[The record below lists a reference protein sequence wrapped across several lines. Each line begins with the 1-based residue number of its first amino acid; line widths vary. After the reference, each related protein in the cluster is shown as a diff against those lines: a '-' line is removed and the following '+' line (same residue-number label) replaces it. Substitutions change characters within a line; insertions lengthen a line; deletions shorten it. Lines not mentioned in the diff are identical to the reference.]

1 MFTPLRNFGETGVS
15 ISALSFGGNHLGTG
29 RVRPTFSGYTVVSS
43 SLLKSDWD
51 RSIWRM
57 FHMSPVVD

>member
-1 MFTPLRNFGETGVS
+1 MFIPLRNFGKTGVS
-15 ISALSFGGNHLGTG
+15 ISALGFGGNHLGTG
-29 RVRPTFSGYTVVSS
+29 VRPTFSGYAVMSS